1 MYKYD
6 FSGWATRNNLK
17 CADGRTIMRDAFKH
31 CDGQTVPLVWN
42 HQHNEVNN
50 ILGHALLENRDEG
63 VYAYCSFNDTES
75 AQNAKN
81 FVQHGDICALS
92 IYANKLKQQ
101 GGNVVHGQI
110 REVSLVLAGANPGA
124 YIDSVIKHG
133 EESEEEAV
141 IFTGEDL
148 SLYHAESDT
157 PEEEL
162 EHAESKSIKDVFD
175 TLTDEQKNA
184 VYAIVGAAI
193 DDDDEEDKKM
203 EHSEL
208 AHAENGET
216 IKDVFDTLNEKQ
228 KTAVYAIIGA
238 ALDNDSEEDTNMKH
252 NIFEADDM
260 DNKNVLCH
268 SDQVDIINMAK
279 NKSVGSLQHAMNIYA
294 EQNELKHGFDEEDL
308 DYLFPEY
315 KLVKP
320 GAPEFITRDESW
332 IGGVMSKVSKSPIS
346 RIRTR
351 QMDLRQDDLRALGY
365 QKKGDEKKYVGNPKL
380 LQRTTDPQTVYRKD
394 MLHRDDIIDI
404 TDFDVVNYQYQ
415 IMKKNMEEELALAFL
430 IGDGR
435 DDADPDKI
443 HQEHIRSI
451 WHDDDLYSIHYD
463 VDMAAARAELQ
474 GTDTGKHFG
483 ENYVYAEA
491 IITAALYSREQYK
504 GSGSLEFYCTPHL
517 LNVMLLARDLNGH
530 RMYASKSDLAA
541 ALNVTA
547 IHTVEQFENK
557 TRTTKDNQEK
567 KLLGIFVNLKDYQ
580 VGSTKGGEITRFNQF
595 DIDFNQEKYLIETRL
610 SAALTRVYSA
620 ICLEEPV
627 EPIAG

>member
-1 MYKYD
+1 MDKYD
-6 FSGWATRNNLK
+6 FSGWATRTNLK

-75 AQNAKN
+75 AQNAKS

-133 EESEEEAV
+133 EESDEEAV

-148 SLYHAESDT
+148 SLYHAESDVS
-157 PEEEL
+157 EEEPEQADDETDVNAVGDDDANSNNEEDENMEHGYI
-162 EHAESKSIKDVFD
+162 EHADGEETVKDVFD
-175 TLTDEQKNA
+175 TL
-184 VYAIVGAAI
+184 
-193 DDDDEEDKKM
+193 
-203 EHSEL
+203 S
-208 AHAENGET
+208 
-216 IKDVFDTLNEKQ
+216 EKQ
-228 KTAVYAIIGA
+228 KNAVYAIIGA
-238 ALDNDSEEDTNMKH
+238 ALEGNDEDDSEEDTNMKH
-252 NIFEADDM
+252 NIFEADNM

-268 SDQVDIINMAK
+268 SDQIDIINMAK
-279 NKSVGSLQHAMNIYA
+279 NKSVGSLQHAMDIYA
-294 EQNELKHGFDEEDL
+294 EQNELKHGFAEEDL
-308 DYLFPEY
+308 NYLFPEF
-315 KLVKP
+315 KNLGP
-320 GAPEFITRDESW
+320 SAPEFITRDESW

-610 SAALTRVYSA
+610 SGALTRVYSA

>member
-1 MYKYD
+1 MVD
-6 FSGWATRNNLK
+6 GATLERL
-17 CADGRTIMRDAFKH
+17 CGRKSTGGSNPPPSASPE
-31 CDGQTVPLVWN
+31 TLP
-42 HQHNEVNN
+42 
-50 ILGHALLENRDEG
+50 
-63 VYAYCSFNDTES
+63 CSRP
-75 AQNAKN
+75 
-81 FVQHGDICALS
+81 
-92 IYANKLKQQ
+92 KQ
-101 GGNVVHGQI
+101 
-110 REVSLVLAGANPGA
+110 
-124 YIDSVIKHG
+124 
-133 EESEEEAV
+133 
-141 IFTGEDL
+141 
-148 SLYHAESDT
+148 
-157 PEEEL
+157 
-162 EHAESKSIKDVFD
+162 
-175 TLTDEQKNA
+175 
-184 VYAIVGAAI
+184 
-193 DDDDEEDKKM
+193 
-203 EHSEL
+203 
-208 AHAENGET
+208 
-216 IKDVFDTLNEKQ
+216 
-228 KTAVYAIIGA
+228 
-238 ALDNDSEEDTNMKH
+238 
-252 NIFEADDM
+252 
-260 DNKNVLCH
+260 
-268 SDQVDIINMAK
+268 
-279 NKSVGSLQHAMNIYA
+279 
-294 EQNELKHGFDEEDL
+294 
-308 DYLFPEY
+308 
-315 KLVKP
+315 
-320 GAPEFITRDESW
+320 

-365 QKKGDEKKYVGNPKL
+365 QKKGNEKKYVGNPKL

-463 VDMAAARAELQ
+463 VDIAAARAELQ

-530 RMYASKSDLAA
+530 RMYSSKSDLAA

-557 TRTTKDNQEK
+557 TRTTKDNEQK

-580 VGSTKGGEITRFNQF
+580 VGHTKGGEITRFSQF